1 MAASAAPPPTMPKQ
15 LQKAPYGL
23 NMSPAD
29 WIRARTTPSVN
40 HAANRFMSSPS
51 SGPASA
57 SQDDPNGVFRDGSG
71 ATPAA
76 VPATAL
82 GTVSK
87 AAASAAEPQWKAPP
101 LEWVTSKLR
110 EQEKLN
116 TELVA
121 EITRQN
127 WTQNQ
132 SQDESIQ
139 LRQAL
144 IRYEEEKAAQA
155 LYLERF
161 QAEAHVR
168 VHEMEQHYEMAH
180 AHQRRMNEEQMLHF
194 RAEMTQQTAWA
205 REIQQAQQQPTPYP
219 QPRPPQPQVPDTPCT
234 PGWVFA
240 GVSIA
245 TPPSD
250 EEEMSET

>member
-1 MAASAAPPPTMPKQ
+1 MAVSAAPPPTMPKQ
-15 LQKAPYGL
+15 LQKAPYGH
-23 NMSPAD
+23 NMNPTDWTARLTATVNPA
-29 WIRARTTPSVN
+29 AT
-40 HAANRFMSSPS
+40 NRFMSSPP

-57 SQDDPNGVFRDGSG
+57 SRVDPSGVLHDGSG
-71 ATPAA
+71 VTQAA
-76 VPATAL
+76 V
-82 GTVSK
+82 
-87 AAASAAEPQWKAPP
+87 AASAADPPWKAPP

-127 WTQNQ
+127 QTQNQ

-205 REIQQAQQQPTPYP
+205 REIQQAHQQPTPYP
-219 QPRPPQPQVPDTPCT
+219 EPRPPQPQVPDTPCT
-234 PGWVFA
+234 PGWIFA